1 MRVYSSYRR
10 DTSTPVFTPALF
22 TTARRGTG
30 LDVCHEESEEKE
42 RAACVYAIELFS
54 QESKGKWVRSLVKAK
69 TAKTTPSM
77 EEYTETFGDI
87 NLTIGMLS
95 KEDNISKEDIYS
107 RLTSFIQNIDI
118 LDDAIVQR
126 LIYCTSKDMRDED
139 MPTEIRMLAGEVLV
153 SLAAHDFNSVM
164 YEVQSNFRI
173 LELPNEFVVLALAEL
188 ATSYVSQSIPFMMMT
203 LLTMQT
209 MLRLVEDNNMKQTFC
224 LALEKFS
231 KAIYQYV
238 NHWKD
243 FPYPKLDANRLSDKI
258 FMLFQYI
265 KEKWA
270 TQASPMNTLA
280 IVKAHGPTVSLLLHR
295 EDFRDYA
302 LSQVPWLLIQ
312 YEDKESDFY
321 VTQSLKQIL
330 TAAVLYDIFLP
341 KNLRRSICTSLLH
354 QICRVPEP
362 PIKENKI
369 EASSCFLI
377 LAHTNPADLLEFLDE
392 QIRSTH
398 ESVRIGILTLLQSMI
413 NAEEPRFRNHS
424 TSIEKTVKVVMSDLS
439 AKVRK
444 TTLHLIQTMCEK
456 GYIEAREGWPLID
469 YIFAQFVMSNS
480 NLEKPMKSNSQEE
493 EKEEKSVQ
501 ETSLEVLKSLDPL
514 VIGMPQVL
522 WPRILTFVVPE
533 EYTGTLD
540 YLFNIIRILIMAE
553 EKKKRDIQEST
564 ALVISTG
571 AVKLPSPQQLLARLL
586 VIATL
591 ASLGKLC
598 GASAIGLLK
607 LVPEI
612 IHPKLVD
619 LWKTR
624 LPELLQSLE
633 GNSSSTALWEAMLLQ
648 LLKESLWKIGDIAW
662 TSQLSRDFS
671 QQMDSYSN
679 CSIEKKFLWKA
690 LGTTLASCQDRDFVS
705 SQINEFLV
713 SPSQLGDQRQ
723 GTTSILG
730 YCSEN
735 HLDIVLKVLKTFQE
749 KEKFFINRC
758 KGIFSGKKS
767 LTKTD
772 LILIYGAVA
781 LHAPK
786 QQLLARLDQDIMA
799 QIMLLYNQC
808 SQVLGVSM
816 INKDVDLQMSFTR
829 SITEVSI
836 AIQDTEDH
844 KFQFTYKEMLIGF
857 MLDLIKDEPLNSLA
871 SPVSKLKPQ
880 LSLNDHLN
888 ILEENIRR
896 LLPLPPLEK
905 LKSEGET
912 DKDKERINFLYERSM
927 DALGKLLR
935 SMIWD
940 DTDAQN
946 CEEMFNLLRM
956 WLVSQKEWER
966 ERAFQITSKILTNDI
981 EASAPFSRHCIASQL
996 IKPPHHVGA
1005 SFILQAPQNF
1015 RIGSLLGLLAPH
1027 SCDTLPTIRLAAT
1040 SSVIGLFC
1048 AKGIY
1053 LEVDRLQGLQE
1064 GLESNDQQVQI
1075 RISSKIAKI
1084 VCKFIPSEEI
1094 QAFLEETLDGLETLN
1109 PMCTKA
1115 CGIWM
1120 IAALKEHGAVLED
1133 QLLEILSTAYH
1144 HMPVLRQ
1151 KEESFQFMLEAISQI
1166 ASFHMDVVVVSL
1178 LQKPLP
1184 FDRDTKTLWKALAEN
1199 PASSVKLMRALI
1211 KKLEVRLEDD
1221 IAGIDA
1227 ISVSWT
1233 FDPLPRGLRYV
1244 RSHLNG
1250 DSHQSPVPRA
1260 LLPPP
1265 KAGQLLPG
1273 PENAD
1278 FDLESKATR
1287 DAHRRTA
1294 AEPRPL
1300 QANDPS
1306 EKSPLVSAIS
1316 SRLSTTTLK
1325 CLQAQ
1330 AMKEGLAKESD
1341 EGDNLWNLLSNPDT
1355 HHIGVCALARS
1366 MAVWQHGVIL
1376 DIMEHLL
1383 ASLTSS
1389 SENYR
1394 ITGTAFFSEAR
1405 KHSHP
1410 WAFVGPLLC
1419 VSWRIWSSRG
1429 PPRGVLV
1436 LMKEPIL
1443 WKHGN
1448 LREVLIFMD
1457 QSAWDSNA
1465 TLRQMAIRGLG
1476 NTACGA
1482 PHKVKKHK
1490 QIMLE
1495 SIIRGLYHLARTE
1508 VVCESLKA
1516 LKKILELLTERDI
1529 SFYFKEIVLQTR
1541 TFFEDEQDDV
1551 RLTAIA
1557 LFEDLAALTGR
1568 KWKIFF
1574 AEEVKKSMISFL
1586 LHLWDPN
1593 PKIGAACRDVLII
1606 CIPFLGLQ
1614 ELYGTLDHLLEPD
1627 LPRARDFYRQLCMKL
1642 AKKNQEI
1649 LWILH
1654 THSFTFFNSSWE
1666 MIRSAA
1672 VKLTDA
1678 IILHLTS
1685 QYVELLDREQLT
1697 MRLQTLRQD
1706 PCISVQ
1712 RAAEAALQTLL
1723 RRCKETSIPL

>member
-1 MRVYSSYRR
+1 
-10 DTSTPVFTPALF
+10 
-22 TTARRGTG
+22 
-30 LDVCHEESEEKE
+30 
-42 RAACVYAIELFS
+42 
-54 QESKGKWVRSLVKAK
+54 
-69 TAKTTPSM
+69 M
-77 EEYTETFGDI
+77 EEYGEMFGDI

-95 KEDNISKEDIYS
+95 KEDNISKEDIYGH
-107 RLTSFIQNIDI
+107 LTTFIQNTDI

-126 LIYCTSKDMRDED
+126 LIYYTSKDMRDEEI
-139 MPTEIRMLAGEVLV
+139 PREIRMLAGEVLV

-209 MLRLVEDNNMKQTFC
+209 MLRLVEDDSMRQTFC

-231 KAIYQYV
+231 KSIYKYV

-258 FMLFQYI
+258 FMLFRYI
-265 KEKWA
+265 MERWA
-270 TQASPMNTLA
+270 PQASPMHTLA
-280 IVKAHGPTVSLLLHR
+280 IIKAHGPTVSLLLHR
-295 EDFRDYA
+295 EDFCEFA
-302 LSQVPWLLIQ
+302 LSQISWLLIQ
-312 YEDKESDFY
+312 YQDKENDFY
-321 VTQSLKQIL
+321 ITQSLKQIL
-330 TAAVLYDIFLP
+330 TATVLYDTVLP
-341 KNLRRSICTSLLH
+341 KNLRRSILTSLLH
-354 QICRVPEP
+354 QICKVPEP
-362 PIKENKI
+362 PIKENKL

-377 LAHTNPADLLEFLDE
+377 LAHANPADLLDFFDE
-392 QIRSTH
+392 QIRSAN
-398 ESVRIGILTLLQSMI
+398 EAVRTGILTLLRSTI
-413 NAEEPRFRNHS
+413 NAEEPKFRNHM
-424 TSIEKTVKVVMSDLS
+424 TSIEKTVKLVMSDLS
-439 AKVRK
+439 VKVRK
-444 TTLHLIQTMCEK
+444 STLLLIQTMCEK
-456 GYIEAREGWPLID
+456 GYVEAREGWPLID
-469 YIFAQFVMSNS
+469 YIFSQFAMSNR
-480 NLEKPMKSNSQEE
+480 NLEKPIKSNSQEDE
-493 EKEEKSVQ
+493 NGEKSVQ
-501 ETSLEVLKSLDPL
+501 ETSLDVLKSLDPL

-522 WPRILTFVVPE
+522 WPRILTYVVPE

-540 YLFNIIRILIMAE
+540 HLFNIIRILIMAE

-564 ALVISTG
+564 ALVVSTG
-571 AVKLPSPQQLLARLL
+571 AVKLPSSQQLLARLL
-586 VIATL
+586 VISIL
-591 ASLGKLC
+591 ASVGQLC
-598 GASAIGLLK
+598 GAGAIGLLK
-607 LVPEI
+607 VIPEI
-612 IHPKLVD
+612 IHPQLVEM
-619 LWKTR
+619 WKIR
-624 LPELLQSLE
+624 MPALLQPLE
-633 GNSSSTALWEAMLLQ
+633 GSNASIVLWETMLLQ
-648 LLKESLWKIGDIAW
+648 LLKESLWKISDVAW

-671 QQMDSYSN
+671 LQMGSYSN
-679 CSIEKKFLWKA
+679 SSMEKKFLWKA

-713 SPSQLGDQRQ
+713 TPSLLGDQRQ

-730 YCSEN
+730 FCAEN
-735 HLDIVLKVLKTFQE
+735 HLDIVLNVLKTFQD
-749 KEKFFINRC
+749 KEKFFVNRC

-786 QQLLARLDQDIMA
+786 EQLLARLDQDIMS
-799 QIMLLYNQC
+799 QILLLYGQC
-808 SQVLGVSM
+808 CQVLGVSV
-816 INKDVDLQMSFTR
+816 INKDMDLQMSFTR
-829 SITEVSI
+829 SITEVGI
-836 AIQDTEDH
+836 AVQDAEDQ

-857 MLDLIKDEPLNSLA
+857 MLDLIKDEPLNTLA
-871 SPVSKLKPQ
+871 SPVRWKVLIAIRYLSKLKPP

-905 LKSEGET
+905 LKSQGET

-966 ERAFQITSKILTNDI
+966 ERAFQVTSKILTKDI
-981 EASAPFSRHCIASQL
+981 E
-996 IKPPHHVGA
+996 
-1005 SFILQAPQNF
+1005 APQNF

-1027 SCDTLPTIRLAAT
+1027 SCDTLPTIRQAAT
-1040 SSVIGLFC
+1040 SSTIGLLC
-1048 AKGIY
+1048 AKGICQ
-1053 LEVDRLQGLQE
+1053 EVDRLQGLQE
-1064 GLESNDQQVQI
+1064 GLYSEDEQVQMK
-1075 RISSKIAKI
+1075 ISSKIAKI

-1094 QAFLEETLDGLETLN
+1094 QVFLEETLDGLETLN

-1120 IAALKEHGAVLED
+1120 IAALKEHGPLLED
-1133 QLLEILSTAYH
+1133 QLLEILSTIYH

-1151 KEESFQFMLEAISQI
+1151 KEESFRFMLEAISQI
-1166 ASFHMDVVVVSL
+1166 ASFHTDVVVNNL

-1199 PASSVKLMRALI
+1199 PASSGKLMRALI
-1211 KKLEVRLEDD
+1211 KKLEARLEDD
-1221 IAGIDA
+1221 MAGTDA
-1227 ISVSWT
+1227 ISVACAMYEVILSGAHIT
-1233 FDPLPRGLRYV
+1233 QLYPELFT
-1244 RSHLNG
+1244 
-1250 DSHQSPVPRA
+1250 
-1260 LLPPP
+1260 LLL
-1265 KAGQLLPG
+1265 K
-1273 PENAD
+1273 
-1278 FDLESKATR
+1278 
-1287 DAHRRTA
+1287 
-1294 AEPRPL
+1294 
-1300 QANDPS
+1300 
-1306 EKSPLVSAIS
+1306 LVSCSLGQKMPIS
-1316 SRLSTTTLK
+1316 TLSQRRRVMQLGERQQFPDPCRLSTATLK

-1341 EGDNLWNLLSNPDT
+1341 EGDNLWTLLSNPDT

-1383 ASLTSS
+1383 SSLTSS

-1394 ITGTAFFSEAR
+1394 ITGMAFFSE
-1405 KHSHP
+1405 
-1410 WAFVGPLLC
+1410 
-1419 VSWRIWSSRG
+1419 
-1429 PPRGVLV
+1429 

-1448 LREVLIFMD
+1448 LRDVLIFMD
-1457 QSAWDSNA
+1457 QNARDSNA
-1465 TLRQMAIRGLG
+1465 ILRQMAIRGLG

-1482 PHKVKKHK
+1482 PHKVRKHK
-1490 QIMLE
+1490 HIMLE
-1495 SIIRGLYHLARTE
+1495 CIIRGLYHLARTE

-1551 RLTAIA
+1551 RLTAIF
-1557 LFEDLAALTGR
+1557 LFEDLASLTGR
-1568 KWKIFF
+1568 RWKIFF

-1614 ELYGTLDHLLEPD
+1614 ELYGILDHLLEQD
-1627 LPRARDFYRQLCMKL
+1627 LPRARDFYRQFCMKL

-1654 THSFTFFNSSWE
+1654 THSFTFFTSSWE

-1678 IILHLTS
+1678 IILHLTNR
-1685 QYVELLDREQLT
+1685 YVELLDREQLT
-1697 MRLQTLRQD
+1697 MRLQALRQD

-1712 RAAEAALQTLL
+1712 RAAEATLQTLL
-1723 RRCKETSIPL
+1723 RRCKEISIPL

>member
-1 MRVYSSYRR
+1 
-10 DTSTPVFTPALF
+10 
-22 TTARRGTG
+22 
-30 LDVCHEESEEKE
+30 
-42 RAACVYAIELFS
+42 
-54 QESKGKWVRSLVKAK
+54 
-69 TAKTTPSM
+69 M

-209 MLRLVEDNNMKQTFC
+209 MLRLVEDSNMKQTFC

-469 YIFAQFVMSNS
+469 YIFSQFVMSNS

-808 SQVLGVSM
+808 SQILGVSM

-871 SPVSKLKPQ
+871 SPVRWKALIAIRYLSKLKPQ

-940 DTDAQN
+940 DTDAQS

-981 EASAPFSRHCIASQL
+981 E
-996 IKPPHHVGA
+996 
-1005 SFILQAPQNF
+1005 APQNF

-1227 ISVSWT
+1227 ISVACAMFEVIST
-1233 FDPLPRGLRYV
+1233 GTHI
-1244 RSHLNG
+1244 SHLYPELF
-1250 DSHQSPVPRA
+1250 S
-1260 LLPPP
+1260 LLL
-1265 KAGQLLPG
+1265 K
-1273 PENAD
+1273 
-1278 FDLESKATR
+1278 
-1287 DAHRRTA
+1287 
-1294 AEPRPL
+1294 
-1300 QANDPS
+1300 
-1306 EKSPLVSAIS
+1306 LVSCS
-1316 SRLSTTTLK
+1316 LGQKMPTSTLSQRRRVMPTGERQQNPDPCRLSTTTLK

-1394 ITGTAFFSEAR
+1394 ITGTAFFSE
-1405 KHSHP
+1405 
-1410 WAFVGPLLC
+1410 
-1419 VSWRIWSSRG
+1419 
-1429 PPRGVLV
+1429 

>member
-1 MRVYSSYRR
+1 
-10 DTSTPVFTPALF
+10 
-22 TTARRGTG
+22 
-30 LDVCHEESEEKE
+30 
-42 RAACVYAIELFS
+42 
-54 QESKGKWVRSLVKAK
+54 
-69 TAKTTPSM
+69 M
-77 EEYTETFGDI
+77 EEYGEMLGDI

-95 KEDNISKEDIYS
+95 KEDNISKEDIYGH
-107 RLTSFIQNIDI
+107 LTSFIQNTDI
-118 LDDAIVQR
+118 LDDTIVQR
-126 LIYCTSKDMRDED
+126 LIYYTSKDMRDEEI
-139 MPTEIRMLAGEVLV
+139 PREIRMLAGEVLV

-209 MLRLVEDNNMKQTFC
+209 MLRLVEDESMRQTFC

-231 KAIYQYV
+231 KSIYKYV

-258 FMLFQYI
+258 FMLFRYI
-265 KEKWA
+265 MEKWA
-270 TQASPMNTLA
+270 PQASPMHTLA
-280 IVKAHGPTVSLLLHR
+280 IIKAHGPTVSLLLHR
-295 EDFRDYA
+295 EDLCEFA
-302 LSQVPWLLIQ
+302 LSQISWLLIQ
-312 YEDKESDFY
+312 YQDKENDFY
-321 VTQSLKQIL
+321 ITQSLKQIL
-330 TAAVLYDIFLP
+330 IATVLYDTVLP
-341 KNLRRSICTSLLH
+341 KNLRRSILSSLLH
-354 QICRVPEP
+354 QICKVPEP
-362 PIKENKI
+362 PIKENKL

-377 LAHTNPADLLEFLDE
+377 LAHANPVDLLDFFDE
-392 QIRSTH
+392 QIRSTN
-398 ESVRIGILTLLQSMI
+398 EAVRTGILTLLRSTI
-413 NAEEPRFRNHS
+413 NAEEPKFRNHT
-424 TSIEKTVKVVMSDLS
+424 TSIEKTIKLVMGDLS
-439 AKVRK
+439 VKVRK
-444 TTLHLIQTMCEK
+444 STLLLIQTMCEK

-469 YIFAQFVMSNS
+469 YIFSQFAMSNR
-480 NLEKPMKSNSQEE
+480 NLEKPVKSNSQEHE
-493 EKEEKSVQ
+493 NGEKSVQ
-501 ETSLEVLKSLDPL
+501 ETSLEILKSLDPL

-522 WPRILTFVVPE
+522 WPRILTYVVPE

-586 VIATL
+586 VISIL
-591 ASLGKLC
+591 ASLGQLC
-598 GASAIGLLK
+598 GAGAIGLLK
-607 LVPEI
+607 IMPEL
-612 IHPKLVD
+612 IHPKLVEM
-619 LWKTR
+619 WKTR
-624 LPELLQSLE
+624 MPALLQPLE
-633 GNSSSTALWEAMLLQ
+633 GSNASIVLWETMLLQ
-648 LLKESLWKIGDIAW
+648 LLKESLWKISDVAW

-671 QQMDSYSN
+671 LQMGSYSN
-679 CSIEKKFLWKA
+679 SSMEKKFLWKA
-690 LGTTLASCQDRDFVS
+690 LGTTLASCQDKDFVS

-713 SPSQLGDQRQ
+713 TPSLLGDQRQ
-723 GTTSILG
+723 
-730 YCSEN
+730 
-735 HLDIVLKVLKTFQE
+735 
-749 KEKFFINRC
+749 
-758 KGIFSGKKS
+758 
-767 LTKTD
+767 
-772 LILIYGAVA
+772 
-781 LHAPK
+781 
-786 QQLLARLDQDIMA
+786 
-799 QIMLLYNQC
+799 
-808 SQVLGVSM
+808 VLGVSV
-816 INKDVDLQMSFTR
+816 INKDMDLQMSFTR
-829 SITEVSI
+829 SITEVGI
-836 AIQDTEDH
+836 AIQDAEDQ

-857 MLDLIKDEPLNSLA
+857 MLNLIKDEPLNTLA
-871 SPVSKLKPQ
+871 SPVRWKVLIAIRYLSKLKPP

-912 DKDKERINFLYERSM
+912 DKDKERIKFLYERSM
-927 DALGKLLR
+927 DALGKLLKA
-935 SMIWD
+935 MIWD
-940 DTDAQN
+940 DTDARN

-966 ERAFQITSKILTNDI
+966 ERAFQVTSKVLTKDI
-981 EASAPFSRHCIASQL
+981 E
-996 IKPPHHVGA
+996 
-1005 SFILQAPQNF
+1005 APQNF

-1027 SCDTLPTIRLAAT
+1027 SCDTLPTIRQAAT
-1040 SSVIGLFC
+1040 SSTIGLLC
-1048 AKGIY
+1048 AKGICQ
-1053 LEVDRLQGLQE
+1053 EVDRLQGLQE
-1064 GLESNDQQVQI
+1064 GLDSEDEQVQI
-1075 RISSKIAKI
+1075 KISSKIAKI

-1120 IAALKEHGAVLED
+1120 ISALKEHGALLED
-1133 QLLEILSTAYH
+1133 QLLEILSTIYH

-1166 ASFHMDVVVVSL
+1166 ASFHMDAVVNNL

-1199 PASSVKLMRALI
+1199 PASSSKLMRALI
-1211 KKLEVRLEDD
+1211 RKLEARLEDD
-1221 IAGIDA
+1221 VAGTDA
-1227 ISVSWT
+1227 ISVACAMYEVILT
-1233 FDPLPRGLRYV
+1233 GAHIT
-1244 RSHLNG
+1244 HLY
-1250 DSHQSPVPRA
+1250 PKLFT
-1260 LLPPP
+1260 LLL
-1265 KAGQLLPG
+1265 K
-1273 PENAD
+1273 
-1278 FDLESKATR
+1278 
-1287 DAHRRTA
+1287 
-1294 AEPRPL
+1294 
-1300 QANDPS
+1300 
-1306 EKSPLVSAIS
+1306 LVSCSLGQKMPIS
-1316 SRLSTTTLK
+1316 NLSQRRRVMQLGERQQFPDPCRLSTATLK

-1341 EGDNLWNLLSNPDT
+1341 EGDNLWTLLSNADT

-1366 MAVWQHGVIL
+1366 MAVWQHGIIL

-1383 ASLTSS
+1383 SSLTSS

-1394 ITGTAFFSEAR
+1394 ITGMAFFSE
-1405 KHSHP
+1405 
-1410 WAFVGPLLC
+1410 
-1419 VSWRIWSSRG
+1419 
-1429 PPRGVLV
+1429 

-1448 LREVLIFMD
+1448 LRDVLNFMD
-1457 QSAWDSNA
+1457 QSARDSNA
-1465 TLRQMAIRGLG
+1465 ILRQMAIRGLG
-1476 NTACGA
+1476 NTASGA
-1482 PHKVKKHK
+1482 PHKVRKHK

-1495 SIIRGLYHLARTE
+1495 CIIRGLYHLARTE

-1551 RLTAIA
+1551 RLTAIL
-1557 LFEDLAALTGR
+1557 LFEDLASLTGR
-1568 KWKIFF
+1568 RWKIFF

-1593 PKIGAACRDVLII
+1593 PKIGAACRDVLVI

-1614 ELYGTLDHLLEPD
+1614 ELYGILDHLLEQD
-1627 LPRARDFYRQLCMKL
+1627 LPRARDFYRQFCMKL

-1654 THSFTFFNSSWE
+1654 THSFTFFTSSWE

-1678 IILHLTS
+1678 IILHLTN

-1697 MRLQTLRQD
+1697 MRLQALRQD

-1712 RAAEAALQTLL
+1712 RAAEATLQTLL
-1723 RRCKETSIPL
+1723 RRCKEISIPL

>member
-1 MRVYSSYRR
+1 
-10 DTSTPVFTPALF
+10 
-22 TTARRGTG
+22 
-30 LDVCHEESEEKE
+30 
-42 RAACVYAIELFS
+42 
-54 QESKGKWVRSLVKAK
+54 
-69 TAKTTPSM
+69 M
-77 EEYTETFGDI
+77 EEYAEMFGDI

-107 RLTSFIQNIDI
+107 HLASFIQNTDI
-118 LDDAIVQR
+118 LDDAIVQK
-126 LIYCTSKDMRDED
+126 LIYYTSKDMRDEEI
-139 MPTEIRMLAGEVLV
+139 PREIRMLAGEVLV

-209 MLRLVEDNNMKQTFC
+209 MLRLVEDESMRQTFC
-224 LALEKFS
+224 IALEKFS
-231 KAIYQYV
+231 KAIYKYV

-243 FPYPKLDANRLSDKI
+243 FPYPKLDAHRLSDKI
-258 FMLFQYI
+258 FMLFRYI
-265 KEKWA
+265 MEKWA
-270 TQASPMNTLA
+270 PQASSMNILT
-280 IVKAHGPTVSLLLHR
+280 IVKVHGPTVSLLLHR
-295 EDFRDYA
+295 EDFREYA

-312 YEDKESDFY
+312 YQDKESDFY
-321 VTQSLKQIL
+321 ITQSLKQIL
-330 TAAVLYDIFLP
+330 TAAVLYDIALP
-341 KNLRRSICTSLLH
+341 KNLRRSILTNMLH

-377 LAHTNPADLLEFLDE
+377 LAHANPADLLEFWDE
-392 QIRSTH
+392 QIRSNN
-398 ESVRIGILTLLQSMI
+398 EAVRTGILTLLRSTI
-413 NAEEPRFRNHS
+413 NVEEPKFRNHT
-424 TSIEKTVKVVMSDLS
+424 TSIEKIVKVVTSDLNV
-439 AKVRK
+439 KVRK
-444 TTLHLIQTMCEK
+444 STLLLIQTMCEK
-456 GYIEAREGWPLID
+456 GYIEAREGWPLIE
-469 YIFAQFVMSNS
+469 YIFSQFAMSS
-480 NLEKPMKSNSQEE
+480 RNLENPMKSNSQDEE
-493 EKEEKSVQ
+493 REEKSVQ
-501 ETSLEVLKSLDPL
+501 ETSLEVLRSLDPL

-533 EYTGTLD
+533 EYTGTLG

-553 EKKKRDIQEST
+553 EKKKRDVQEST

-586 VIATL
+586 VIAML

-607 LVPEI
+607 IVPEI

-619 LWKTR
+619 LWKTL
-624 LPELLQSLE
+624 LPELLKPLE
-633 GNSSSTALWEAMLLQ
+633 GNKSSIVLWETMLLQ
-648 LLKESLWKIGDIAW
+648 LLKESLWKISDEAW

-679 CSIEKKFLWKA
+679 SSMEKKFLWKA
-690 LGTTLASCQDRDFVS
+690 LGTTLASCQDTDFVS
-705 SQINEFLV
+705 SQIREFLV

-735 HLDIVLKVLKTFQE
+735 HLDIVLKVLKTFQD
-749 KEKFFINRC
+749 KEKFFINRF

-799 QIMLLYNQC
+799 QILLLYSQC
-808 SQVLGVSM
+808 SQVLGVSV
-816 INKDVDLQMSFTR
+816 INKD
-829 SITEVSI
+829 
-836 AIQDTEDH
+836 
-844 KFQFTYKEMLIGF
+844 
-857 MLDLIKDEPLNSLA
+857 LIKEEPLNSLA
-871 SPVSKLKPQ
+871 SPVRWKALIAIRYLSKLKPQ

-912 DKDKERINFLYERSM
+912 DKDKERIDFLYERSM
-927 DALGKLLR
+927 DALAKLLR

-966 ERAFQITSKILTNDI
+966 ERAFQIISKILTNDI
-981 EASAPFSRHCIASQL
+981 E
-996 IKPPHHVGA
+996 
-1005 SFILQAPQNF
+1005 APQNF

-1027 SCDTLPTIRLAAT
+1027 SCDTLPTIRQAAT
-1040 SSVIGLFC
+1040 SSTIGLFC
-1048 AKGIY
+1048 AKGIC
-1053 LEVDRLQGLQE
+1053 LEVDRLQSLQE
-1064 GLESNDQQVQI
+1064 GLESNDEQVHI
-1075 RISSKIAKI
+1075 KISSKIAKI
-1084 VCKFIPSEEI
+1084 VCRFIPNEEI

-1120 IAALKEHGAVLED
+1120 IAALKEHGAGLED

-1166 ASFHMDVVVVSL
+1166 ASFHMDAVVVNL

-1184 FDRDTKTLWKALAEN
+1184 YDRDTKTLWKALAEN
-1199 PASSVKLMRALI
+1199 PASSGKLMRSLI
-1211 KKLEVRLEDD
+1211 RKLEARLEDD
-1221 IAGIDA
+1221 MAGIDA
-1227 ISVSWT
+1227 VSVACAMYEVILT
-1233 FDPLPRGLRYV
+1233 GTHV
-1244 RSHLNG
+1244 THLY
-1250 DSHQSPVPRA
+1250 PELFT
-1260 LLPPP
+1260 LLL
-1265 KAGQLLPG
+1265 K
-1273 PENAD
+1273 
-1278 FDLESKATR
+1278 
-1287 DAHRRTA
+1287 
-1294 AEPRPL
+1294 
-1300 QANDPS
+1300 
-1306 EKSPLVSAIS
+1306 LVSCS
-1316 SRLSTTTLK
+1316 LGQKMPTSTLSQRRRVMQLGERQQTPDPCRLSTATLK

-1383 ASLTSS
+1383 LSLTSS

-1394 ITGTAFFSEAR
+1394 ITGTAFFSE
-1405 KHSHP
+1405 
-1410 WAFVGPLLC
+1410 
-1419 VSWRIWSSRG
+1419 
-1429 PPRGVLV
+1429 

-1448 LREVLIFMD
+1448 LRDVLVFMD

-1465 TLRQMAIRGLG
+1465 ILRQMAIRGLG

-1490 QIMLE
+1490 QIILE

-1551 RLTAIA
+1551 RLTAIF
-1557 LFEDLAALTGR
+1557 LFEDLASLTGR
-1568 KWKIFF
+1568 RWKLFF
-1574 AEEVKKSMISFL
+1574 AEEVKKSMTSFL

-1614 ELYGTLDHLLEPD
+1614 ELYGLLDHLLEQD
-1627 LPRARDFYRQLCMKL
+1627 LPRARDFYRQFCMKL

-1654 THSFTFFNSSWE
+1654 THSFTFFSSSWE

-1697 MRLQTLRQD
+1697 MRLQALRQD

-1712 RAAEAALQTLL
+1712 RAAETALQTLL